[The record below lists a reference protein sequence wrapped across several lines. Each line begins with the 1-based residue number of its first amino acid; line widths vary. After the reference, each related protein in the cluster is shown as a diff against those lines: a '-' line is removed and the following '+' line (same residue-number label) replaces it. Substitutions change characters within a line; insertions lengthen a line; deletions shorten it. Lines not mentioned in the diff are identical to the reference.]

1 MVRSC
6 TCHAHAVHAATWPL
20 VVRMSRMYM
29 SPIISVVSLRP
40 SLSKMAGWLEAP
52 ATMSRSAVGL

>member
-1 MVRSC
+1 
-6 TCHAHAVHAATWPL
+6 
-20 VVRMSRMYM
+20 MSRMYM